1 MSLAIRKIKVLV
13 VDDSAMVRKM
23 ITDALSKDPAIEV
36 VGAAPDPYVA
46 RDMIVE
52 LAPDVLTLDIEMPRM
67 DGLTFLKILQK
78 HKPIPVVII
87 SSISQEGSAAALDA
101 LAAGAVEVLAK
112 PGSAHSIGSLAEQLP
127 RVIKAASIA
136 KLRPR
141 ESEGGQAHSVRASQ
155 GALHPTGLHRP
166 QEGGVGQAGGAAI
179 LSAHGAGAVGSHR
192 WNPHQIILLGSSTG
206 GVEALTEV
214 LTHLPG
220 GLPGICI
227 TQHMPPHFSKLFAQ
241 RVSSSCAF
249 EVREASEGDMLQPG
263 LALLAPGDYHMTLN
277 WVGAGY
283 RVQLNQKPP
292 VHHCRPAV
300 DVMFR
305 SVAEVSGAIAVAA
318 LLTGMGVDGAL
329 GMKLLKERGARTI
342 AQNEETCVVYGMPRA
357 AVEMGVVDRVLPL
370 KSIASAIVEAVQAQS
385 LRTPASISH

>member
-1 MSLAIRKIKVLV
+1 MSLVSRKIKVLV

-23 ITDALSKDPAIEV
+23 ITDALSKDPLIEV

-46 RDMIVE
+46 RDMIVQ

-87 SSISQEGSAAALDA
+87 SSVSQEGSAAALDA
-101 LAAGAVEVLAK
+101 LASGAVEVLAK
-112 PGSAHSIGSLAEQLP
+112 PGSAHSIGNLSEQLP
-127 RVIKAASIA
+127 RVIKAAATA

-141 ESEGGQAHSVRASQ
+141 DGEAVS
-155 GALHPTGLHRP
+155 
-166 QEGGVGQAGGAAI
+166 AA
-179 LSAHGAGAVGSHR
+179 LSAGHGTAVVGGGHAHPPAAGSGVLHHPPASFSGNHWS
-192 WNPHQIILLGSSTG
+192 PHQVILLGASTG

-241 RVSSSCAF
+241 RITSSCAF
-249 EVREASEGDMLQPG
+249 QVREATDGEMLAPG
-263 LALLAPGDYHMTLN
+263 VALLAPGDYHLTLN
-277 WVGAGY
+277 WVGSGY

-305 SVAEVSGAIAVAA
+305 SVAETPGSIAVAA

-329 GMKLLKERGARTI
+329 GMKLLKEHGARTI
-342 AQNEETCVVYGMPRA
+342 AQNEETCVVYGMPKA
-357 AVEMGVVDRVLPL
+357 AIEMGVVDRILPL
-370 KSIASAIVEAVQAQS
+370 KSIASAIVEAAQAQS
-385 LRTPASISH
+385 VRASASAASSKHSP

>member
-1 MSLAIRKIKVLV
+1 MIVPSRKIRVLI

-23 ITDALSKDPAIEV
+23 ITEALSRDPQIEV

-52 LAPDVLTLDIEMPRM
+52 LSPDVLTLDIEMPRM

-78 HKPIPVVII
+78 HKPIPVVVI

-101 LAAGAVEVLAK
+101 LASGAVEVLAK
-112 PGSAHSIGSLAEQLP
+112 PGSAHSIGQLGEQLP
-127 RVIKAASIA
+127 RVIKAAATARLRVRPSATAEAPMVKPVAGIA
-136 KLRPR
+136 
-141 ESEGGQAHSVRASQ
+141 A
-155 GALHPTGLHRP
+155 PTG
-166 QEGGVGQAGGAAI
+166 GG
-179 LSAHGAGAVGSHR
+179 H
-192 WNPHQIILLGSSTG
+192 WNPKQIILLGASTG

-214 LTHLPG
+214 LTHLPS

-241 RVSSSCAF
+241 RITHSCAF
-249 EVREASEGDMLQPG
+249 EVREAIDGEMISNNV
-263 LALLAPGDYHMTLN
+263 ALLAPGDFHMTLN
-277 WVGAGY
+277 WVGSGY
-283 RVQLNQKPP
+283 RVQLNQRPP

-305 SVAEVSGAIAVAA
+305 SVSEVAGAKVVAG

-329 GMKLLKERGARTI
+329 GMKMLKEHGARTI

-370 KSIASAIVEAVQAQS
+370 KGIAPAIVDAVQAQAVTCAAAGAGP
-385 LRTPASISH
+385 LHPQKHP